1 VPEGSRA
8 MAGIGCHSMALFM
21 PDRHTA
27 TLTHMGGEGVNWIG
41 QAPFTT
47 ERHVFQN
54 LGDGTYAHSGLMAI
68 RAAAAAG
75 VNITYKIL
83 YNDAVAMTGGQPV
96 EGAMT
101 VPQIAQQVLAEGARR
116 VVVVADEPDK
126 YPKYAGFPAGVAIRH
141 RDDLDAVQR
150 ELRDIAGL
158 TVLIYDQTCAA
169 EKRRRRKRGKFPD
182 PPERVFIN
190 DAVCEGCG
198 DCSDK
203 SNCIAVVPVETEL
216 GRKRRI
222 DQSNCNKDFSCLK
235 GFCPSFVTVRGATPR
250 KLGGLAASDSAFAEL
265 PEPNAPPLERPYG
278 ILVTGVGGT
287 GVVTLGALLGMAA
300 HLEGKGCTV
309 LDISG
314 LAQKNGAVMSHVR
327 LAPQPE
333 DLYAVRVAAGGADV
347 LLACDPVVAASS
359 AALSRLQTGVTK
371 AIINSHAQPT
381 AAFIFKPDID
391 FETAKMLHAIKAAAG
406 DGDSIDATGLAA
418 ALMGD
423 SIAAN
428 LFMLGYAFQKGAVP
442 LTLAAIEHAIELNG
456 VAVDAN
462 KRSFGFGRLAAHDRA
477 QVEALVRSA
486 LRDDP
491 VPEPQNLDALVERRA
506 AFLKDYQNAAY
517 AQRYRN
523 TVQTIRSAEAKLA
536 RGFSGLAE
544 AAARN
549 LFTLMAYKDEY
560 EVARLYTDGAFIKKL
575 QRQFDGDFTLEYHLA
590 PPLLAR
596 RDPATGEPKKRAFG
610 PWIRH
615 LFKLLTWLRPL
626 RGTALDMFGYSQER
640 RMERRL
646 IADYEALMHELSTS
660 LNPGNHALAIELASL
675 PAKMRG
681 FGHIKARNVESAK
694 ACEAELLALLRGKD
708 TQASAA

>member
-1 VPEGSRA
+1 
-8 MAGIGCHSMALFM
+8 M
-21 PDRHTA
+21 
-27 TLTHMGGEGVNWIG
+27 
-41 QAPFTT
+41 
-47 ERHVFQN
+47 
-54 LGDGTYAHSGLMAI
+54 
-68 RAAAAAG
+68 
-75 VNITYKIL
+75 
-83 YNDAVAMTGGQPV
+83 
-96 EGAMT
+96 
-101 VPQIAQQVLAEGARR
+101 
-116 VVVVADEPDK
+116 
-126 YPKYAGFPAGVAIRH
+126 
-141 RDDLDAVQR
+141 QR

-203 SNCIAVVPVETEL
+203 SNCIAVLPVETEL

-250 KLGGLAASDSAFAEL
+250 KLGGLAANDGLFADL
-265 PEPNAPPLERPYG
+265 PEPTAPPLERPYG

-327 LAPQPE
+327 LAPKPE
-333 DLYAVRVAAGGADV
+333 DLHAVRVASGGADV
-347 LLACDPVVAASS
+347 LLACDPVVAASP
-359 AALSRLQTGVTK
+359 AALSRLQAGATK
-371 AIINSHAQPT
+371 AVINSHAQPT

-391 FETAKMLHAIKAAAG
+391 FETAKMLHAIKTAAA
-406 DGDSIDATGLAA
+406 DSDIIDATGLAA

-428 LFMLGYAFQKGAVP
+428 LFMLGYAFQKGLLP
-442 LTLAAIEHAIELNG
+442 LTLAAIERAIDVNG
-456 VAVDAN
+456 VAVDTN
-462 KRSFGFGRLAAHDRA
+462 KRSFAWGRLAAHDRA

-491 VPEPQNLDALVERRA
+491 MPEPQDLDALVEHRA

-523 TVQTIRSAEAKLA
+523 AVRTIRSP
-536 RGFSGLAE
+536 RQSSP
-544 AAARN
+544 AAFPAS
-549 LFTLMAYKDEY
+549 
-560 EVARLYTDGAFIKKL
+560 
-575 QRQFDGDFTLEYHLA
+575 
-590 PPLLAR
+590 PR
-596 RDPATGEPKKRAFG
+596 RWRATCSR
-610 PWIRH
+610 
-615 LFKLLTWLRPL
+615 
-626 RGTALDMFGYSQER
+626 
-640 RMERRL
+640 
-646 IADYEALMHELSTS
+646 
-660 LNPGNHALAIELASL
+660 
-675 PAKMRG
+675 
-681 FGHIKARNVESAK
+681 
-694 ACEAELLALLRGKD
+694 
-708 TQASAA
+708 